1 MTSERF
7 AELVEIYGAEPRRWP
22 QAQRQ
27 AAIAFTEDHPGETAT
42 ILETARKLDEALAR
56 YVVPGPSTKLI
67 RMVMESAPSIQAAAR
82 RVRLWRQGAS
92 FAAVG
97 LAGALA
103 GALAIAVL
111 VPMSSSPRN
120 EDGGAYAVTAF
131 SNMAQM
137 TDE

>member
-1 MTSERF
+1 MTPERF

-27 AAIAFTEDHPGETAT
+27 SAIAFTEDHPEETVT
-42 ILETARKLDEALAR
+42 ILESARKLDEALDR
-56 YVVPGPSTKLI
+56 CVVPGPNAKLI
-67 RMVMESAPSIQAAAR
+67 RMIIESAPSVRTAAR
-82 RVRLWRQGAS
+82 RARLWRQGAS

-111 VPMSSSPRN
+111 VPMSSSRD

-137 TDE
+137 TDQ

>member
-1 MTSERF
+1 MNSERF
-7 AELVEIYGAEPRRWP
+7 AELVDIYGAEPRRWP
-22 QAQRQ
+22 QGQRQ
-27 AAIAFTEDHPGETAT
+27 AAIAFMQEHPEEAAT
-42 ILETARKLDEALAR
+42 ILETARRLDQALDR
-56 YVVPGPSTKLI
+56 YVVPGPGAKLVGMI
-67 RMVMESAPSIQAAAR
+67 IESAPSIPAAAR
-82 RVRLWRQGAS
+82 RARLWRQGAS

-111 VPMSSSPRN
+111 VPMRSPRD
-120 EDGGAYAVTAF
+120 EDGGAYALTAF